1 MRTIILM
8 VSLLLFSSAAKA
20 EAGQMRGL
28 TLASNAPAVE
38 QTEQSQPSTLVH
50 QAQPP
55 VGTEA
60 RAATKTDT
68 KAEQTCGTRE
78 QSRDDD
84 DRHNR
89 RPVRHHE
96 SDEHKARRIAAHY
109 GIYW

>member
-8 VSLLLFSSAAKA
+8 VSLLLISGAA

-28 TLASNAPAVE
+28 TLASNAPA
-38 QTEQSQPSTLVH
+38 
-50 QAQPP
+50 
-55 VGTEA
+55 
-60 RAATKTDT
+60 
-68 KAEQTCGTRE
+68 AEQTQQSAPAQQVQPNRTETRAAARADAAKADVKTEQACGKGERP
-78 QSRDDD
+78 RDDGS
-84 DRHNR
+84 RHDR

>member
-1 MRTIILM
+1 MRKIILM
-8 VSLLLFSSAAKA
+8 VSLLLLSSAA

-38 QTEQSQPSTLVH
+38 QTEQSQPSTPAH
-50 QAQPP
+50 QVQPP
-55 VGTEA
+55 VRTEA
-60 RAATKTDT
+60 RTVTKTDT
-68 KAEQTCGTRE
+68 RAEQTCGTRA

-96 SDEHKARRIAAHY
+96 SAEHKARRIAAHY
-109 GIYW
+109 GVYW